1 MGEAPGDSGSSD
13 ERGIRVHPLV
23 AKLIEGVEG
32 DESVVE
38 LQGFIGPA
46 REGDDSITLY
56 TTLELTERVL
66 VPREAIIHVEEPE
79 PDRGNEEPTRVY
91 VRASA
96 ELRVI
101 SCSDTTIRADE
112 ASATLWWF
120 GVPGHPRGRKP
131 LSQCHE
137 EYYAC
142 MRDAAGDPDETLKC
156 VTKLVNCTL
165 SAPRRKA

>member
-13 ERGIRVHPLV
+13 GWGIRVHPLV
-23 AKLIEGVEG
+23 AKLLEGVEG
-32 DESVVE
+32 GESVVE

-46 REGDDSITLY
+46 RDGDDSVTLY

-66 VPREAIIHVEEPE
+66 VPRDAIVHVEEPE

-112 ASATLWWF
+112 ASATLWW
-120 GVPGHPRGRKP
+120 GVMNKPKGRKP
-131 LSQCHE
+131 FSMCRDE
-137 EYYAC
+137 FYAC
-142 MRDAAGDPDETLKC
+142 IQAAGGDPYKTGLC
-156 VTKLVNCTL
+156 VEKFTNCAAA
-165 SAPRRKA
+165 APRRKS